1 MRKMIQGIIL
11 VSGLMLLFWFL
22 LPFLSRRIL
31 NIGNLTGIIV
41 FLCVVLYGI
50 FFNCINDFVKRAWE
64 KPSGKLL
71 LGFFS
76 VVAIIIIL
84 LTIIFSILMYTEA
97 RRKPVGNPTVVV
109 LGCRVYGE
117 KASLM
122 LVERLEAA
130 EEYLNK
136 NPDTLCIVS
145 GGQGEGEDISEA
157 ECMFRYL
164 QKKGIDSTRIYKEDK
179 STSTRENLLFSKR
192 IIEKEK
198 LNNEIAIVTNEFH
211 LYRASKIAQAIDLKS
226 FSLSGNT
233 AWWLFPTYYVREL
246 YGILSEIVF

>member
-1 MRKMIQGIIL
+1 MRKMIRGIIL
-11 VSGLMLLFWFL
+11 GSGLMFLFWFL

-50 FFNCINDFVKRAWE
+50 FFSYINDLVRRVWE

-71 LGFFS
+71 LGFFA
-76 VVAIIIIL
+76 VMGMMIIS
-84 LTIIFSILMYTEA
+84 LTIIFSILMITAA
-97 RRKPVGNPTVVV
+97 RQKPIGNPTVVV

-122 LVERLEAA
+122 LQERLEAA
-130 EEYLNK
+130 EKYLKN
-136 NPDTLCIVS
+136 NPDALCIVS

-164 QKKGIDSTRIYKEDK
+164 RNAGIDPKRIYKEDK
-179 STSTRENLLFSKR
+179 STSTRENLLFSKK
-192 IIEKEK
+192 IIQHKKMNEK
-198 LNNEIAIVTNEFH
+198 IAIVSNEFH
-211 LYRASKIAQAIDLKS
+211 LYRSSKIADSLGLKS
-226 FSLSGNT
+226 FSLIGKT

-246 YGILSEIVF
+246 YGIISEIIF